1 MRFIP
6 AVLLFG
12 FGCGEARYFCA
23 PGTHIEGEWC
33 VADEISDTGGSGNPD
48 SADTDSAGSETGD
61 SAGDTGDSGDSDS
74 QADTDSAEPLPER
87 VVINEFM
94 ASNDTKAADEFGE
107 FDDWIELYNAGE
119 QTASLA
125 DCSLTDD
132 PEQLALYMF
141 PPDTTLAPGQWLV
154 VWADGTPEQG
164 SFHAG
169 FTLSSAA
176 DRFFLVR
183 DPAGAADVLDS
194 VEFTDLATEVAAA
207 RTPDGAKDWWVTENV
222 TPGAANAAP

>member
-1 MRFIP
+1 MNLASSTTGSNFTTP
-6 AVLLFG
+6 ANKRPRSLIV
-12 FGCGEARYFCA
+12 
-23 PGTHIEGEWC
+23 
-33 VADEISDTGGSGNPD
+33 
-48 SADTDSAGSETGD
+48 
-61 SAGDTGDSGDSDS
+61 
-74 QADTDSAEPLPER
+74 R
-87 VVINEFM
+87 V
-94 ASNDTKAADEFGE
+94 
-107 FDDWIELYNAGE
+107 
-119 QTASLA
+119 
-125 DCSLTDD
+125 
-132 PEQLALYMF
+132 P
-141 PPDTTLAPGQWLV
+141 TTLSHGRSTWGLQRRR
-154 VWADGTPEQG
+154 GHPEQG